1 MDQSKMEAFLGKAV
15 SEMAVVEAAAAA
27 YLGDRL
33 GLYAALAAAG
43 PLTSVALAERTQTQ
57 ERLVRE
63 WCHGQVAG
71 GYLEHDPAAETF
83 TLPPEH
89 AAVLADPDSP
99 VYIAGILEIAAA
111 MWAGADRVAA
121 AFREDGGVGW
131 HEHDPRLFRGVER
144 LFGPIYRHQLVPQWI
159 PALDG
164 VEDKLLAGARIAD
177 VGCGHGAS
185 TIVLAKAYPA
195 STIVGIDSHEA
206 SIDEARKAAAEA
218 GVGDR
223 VGFEVADAA
232 TLPGTGYD
240 LVCFFDCLHD
250 MGDPVGAAR
259 RARAALAPDGTVLLV
274 EPRAADDL
282 AGNINPVS
290 RLYYAGSV
298 FLCTPSAL
306 AQDGAHALGG
316 QAGEARLAEVV
327 RQAGFSRFR
336 RATDTPFNLVLEAR
350 P

>member
-1 MDQSKMEAFLGKAV
+1 M
-15 SEMAVVEAAAAA
+15 
-27 YLGDRL
+27 
-33 GLYAALAAAG
+33 
-43 PLTSVALAERTQTQ
+43 
-57 ERLVRE
+57 
-63 WCHGQVAG
+63 
-71 GYLEHDPAAETF
+71 
-83 TLPPEH
+83 
-89 AAVLADPDSP
+89 
-99 VYIAGILEIAAA
+99 
-111 MWAGADRVAA
+111 
-121 AFREDGGVGW
+121 
-131 HEHDPRLFRGVER
+131 
-144 LFGPIYRHQLVPQWI
+144 
-159 PALDG
+159 
-164 VEDKLLAGARIAD
+164 
-177 VGCGHGAS
+177 
-185 TIVLAKAYPA
+185 
-195 STIVGIDSHEA
+195 
-206 SIDEARKAAAEA
+206 
-218 GVGDR
+218 
-223 VGFEVADAA
+223 
-232 TLPGTGYD
+232 
-240 LVCFFDCLHD
+240 CFFDCLHD